1 MLKALQRAHYRN
13 GLRIVETP
21 TIMEVA
27 QSIGLNADQFAGAF
41 ETVSKRELAGHL
53 ESTHELMRKI
63 DAYGFPTF
71 VAQAGAHLEVLP
83 HERFY
88 GNAEGFGDIVAGLLA
103 PKHLVTVHD

>member
-53 ESTHELMRKI
+53 
-63 DAYGFPTF
+63 
-71 VAQAGAHLEVLP
+71 
-83 HERFY
+83 
-88 GNAEGFGDIVAGLLA
+88 
-103 PKHLVTVHD
+103 